1 MRRGYPNGMARIL
14 FAPISIAGG
23 LLAGFAASR
32 LFEFIWARFD
42 DEEAPDP
49 EHREVS
55 WGKLGAALLLQGAVF
70 RLVRG
75 LFDHG
80 ARAIFFK
87 GTREWPGAERPDPT

>member
-1 MRRGYPNGMARIL
+1 MARIL
-14 FAPISIAGG
+14 FAPISIVGG

-42 DEEAPDP
+42 SEEAPDP

-55 WGKLGAALLLQGAVF
+55 WPKLGASLLLQGAVF

-75 LFDHG
+75 LVDHG
-80 ARAIFFK
+80 SRAMFYR
-87 GTREWPGAERPDPT
+87 GTRSWPGEKRPEAT